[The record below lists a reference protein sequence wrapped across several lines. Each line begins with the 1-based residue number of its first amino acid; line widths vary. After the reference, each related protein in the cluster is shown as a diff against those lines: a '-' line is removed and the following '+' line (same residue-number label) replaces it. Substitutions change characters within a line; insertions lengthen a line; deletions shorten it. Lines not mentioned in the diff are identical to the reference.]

1 MNKNNIFK
9 PKQDFC
15 QQQQISNLTYTDFK
29 PSFRCDEK
37 LEHCYNQFR
46 ENSEVNLLNLFA

>member
-1 MNKNNIFK
+1 MNKNISEF
-9 PKQDFC
+9 KQDYC
-15 QQQQISNLTYTDFK
+15 QQQQISRITYTDFK

-37 LEHCYNQFR
+37 LEHCYNQLR